1 MGKSVSVR
9 KVAFVTDFYPE
20 VHARWS
26 GAEIACQRLRSLLA
40 EDGIEVGVYTAR
52 AEFPGKKPPFVED
65 VRLLEDISAT
75 IGSSLKTLFPFD
87 LLAYGFFLKRFREQA
102 PDIVHLHNLKFMSFA
117 PLAAARKLGIPAVFS
132 VYDNWAICPRYCLVN
147 GRGEVCEEFHGLRC
161 VGCVPLKKKPFVAF
175 RRPVFGRF
183 TGKLDALAVLTGSE
197 RERYVKS
204 GVNAEKLHILPL
216 PLFEE
221 GEDSSVDPLA
231 VKRETILFV
240 GRLEHGKGLHVL
252 VEAMPRVLKRFP
264 NVRVR
269 VVGEHSGSD
278 SYKKA
283 ALLMIKELGLE
294 SVFRFNGKMSNK
306 EIRELLLKSHVVAA
320 PEQWAIAWPIFLT
333 EAMSMGKRI
342 VASKIGDIPEFIREG
357 ETGFLAAHDSHEEFA
372 AKIIS
377 ALQAPEPVNKEASR
391 VIMELCDRAAIKKRL
406 LAIYES
412 AMKKCHP

>member
-1 MGKSVSVR
+1 MGNSVKVR

-20 VHARWS
+20 VHSRWS
-26 GAEIACQRLRSLLA
+26 GAEIACQRLRGLLA
-40 EDGIEVGVYTAR
+40 EDGIEVAVYTAR
-52 AEFPGKKPPFVED
+52 AEFPAKKPPFVED
-65 VRLLEDISAT
+65 VRLLENISPAL
-75 IGSSLKTLFPFD
+75 GSSLKTLFPFD
-87 LLAYGFFLKRFREQA
+87 PLAYGFFLKRFRDHA

-132 VYDNWAICPRYCLVN
+132 VYDNWAICPRYCLVK
-147 GRGEVCEEFHGLRC
+147 GRGGVCEEFHGLRC
-161 VGCVPLKKKPFVAF
+161 VGCVPLKKKPFVPF

-183 TGKLDALAVLTGSE
+183 VGKLDALAVLTGSE

-204 GVNAEKLHILPL
+204 GVSAEKLHILPL

-221 GEDSSVDPLA
+221 GEDCRVDEHA
-231 VKRETILFV
+231 VERETILFV

-252 VEAMPRVLKRFP
+252 VEAMPLVLKRFP
-264 NVRVR
+264 EARVR

-278 SYKKA
+278 RYKKET
-283 ALLMIKELGLE
+283 LSRIKELGLE
-294 SVFRFNGKMSNK
+294 SVFSFTGKMGNK

-333 EAMSMGKRI
+333 EAMSMGKRV

-357 ETGFLAAHDSHEEFA
+357 QTGFLAAHDSHEEFA
-372 AKIIS
+372 GKII
-377 ALQAPEPVNKEASR
+377 AAMEMPEPVNLEASR
-391 VIMELCDRAAIKKRL
+391 MIRELCDRKAIKKSL

-412 AMKKCHP
+412 AVKKGRP